1 MVIADAA
8 VVRKKS
14 GGRSITILPDAD
26 IIEAIEGSDTI
37 VMTALNKFDWD
48 PLTDPGYKAVK
59 EVSELFATADIL
71 SRFQD
76 QQDNSKEEF
85 DRAEKY
91 LAILKENYAGATAGE
106 DLTTSGSI
114 VNIVTPARQTSPLN
128 PAAPYRRANGRL
140 VDMESEG
147 VNRQSVYYWF

>member
-1 MVIADAA
+1 MVIADRSA
-8 VVRKKS
+8 VRKKA

-26 IIEAIEGSDTI
+26 IDEAIDGSDTI
-37 VMTALNKFDWD
+37 VMTALNKYDWD

-91 LAILKENYAGATAGE
+91 LAILKENYSGATAGE
-106 DLTTSGSI
+106 DNTSTGSI
-114 VNIVTPARQTSPLN
+114 VNIVTSPRQTFPLN
-128 PAAPYRRANGRL
+128 PAAPYRRHNGRL
-140 VDMESEG
+140 VDMGSEG
-147 VNRQSVYYWF
+147 IEDHRRLF